1 MWVGGHPLCLLPIL
15 RHPCPNPACPEMVPV
30 PWASK
35 NSSSELFSESR
46 AMFCIR
52 HSDRL

>member
-1 MWVGGHPLCLLPIL
+1 MGGGGHPCACTPIL
-15 RHPCPNPACPEMVPV
+15 RQPHPHPACPEMVPV